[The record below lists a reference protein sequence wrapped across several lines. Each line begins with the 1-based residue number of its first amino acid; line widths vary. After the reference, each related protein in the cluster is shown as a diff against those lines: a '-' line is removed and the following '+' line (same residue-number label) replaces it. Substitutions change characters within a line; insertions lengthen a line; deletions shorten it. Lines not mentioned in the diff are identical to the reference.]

1 MEKKIRNEMIRRAI
15 DAKETSYSPYSKFR
29 VGASVLT
36 SDGALFS
43 GCNVEN
49 ASYGLAI
56 CAERNAVFQAAFAG
70 KRTIIAVAVASDE
83 HAFLTPCGACRQVI
97 SEFADASAELIL
109 VSASGKSKSI
119 AFGKLFPT
127 PPALDKLKKK

>member
-1 MEKKIRNEMIRRAI
+1 MIRQAM

-36 SDGALFS
+36 SDGTIYS

-56 CAERNAVFQAAFAG
+56 CAERNAIFQAAFAG
-70 KRTIIAVAVASDE
+70 KRKIVAVAVSSDE
-83 HAFLTPCGACRQVI
+83 RGFLTPCGACRQVI
-97 SEFADASAELIL
+97 SEFADDKTEIIL
-109 VSASGKSKSI
+109 VNTAGKSKSVSFQSI
-119 AFGKLFPT
+119 FPT
-127 PPALDKLKKK
+127 PPALNKLKK